1 MSDRWV
7 FLFSF
12 LTVILIVAG
21 AFVVVPLFWFELLKS
36 LIFLAVAL
44 LVFFGENHFS
54 FMLGFVAPIVWII
67 ADILLGGFSAEM
79 QVLFN
84 ALSGKGVPPLDTP
97 LHGVAILLEIV
108 LAVLSVMAWRK
119 QVSERL
125 FGKTFGA
132 ALAVSVVWTGLLL
145 GYYFHAFGGAARIVV
160 GHTP

>member
-12 LTVILIVAG
+12 LIVVLTVAG
-21 AFVVVPLFWFELLKS
+21 AFVVVPLFWYELLKS
-36 LIFLAVAL
+36 LIFLAVTL

-67 ADILLGGFSAEM
+67 VEILLGGFVEEM
-79 QVLFN
+79 KVLVN

-108 LAVLSVMAWRK
+108 LAVSSVTAWRK
-119 QVSERL
+119 QVGERV

-145 GYYFHAFGGAARIVV
+145 GYYFYAFGGATRIVV